1 MGENRAQ
8 AEYWRSA
15 PGQKW
20 IQFEDELDI
29 VFEAVNEALVARAQ
43 PNSSERV
50 VDIGCGTGAT
60 TRAFS
65 KCLGP
70 EGSVTA
76 IDISEPLLARA
87 RARAAETAAHTT
99 YLLNDAQTDT
109 MEGDPFDL
117 ATSRFGVMFFADPV
131 AAFANIR
138 SWLHPDGRLVVAGW
152 AAIDGNPWFEVP
164 RDAAMAQLGPPDP
177 SDPNGP
183 GPLGF
188 QNIGHVSDVLMG
200 AGFAD
205 INTECAEVTLR
216 HPGPIERVA
225 ALAVNIGPAARI
237 LKKYGGDSK
246 DIEAIAASVL
256 SDFQKF
262 KTSEGVRIPARL
274 NFFSARN
281 LSSDA

>member
-29 VFEAVNEALVARAQ
+29 VFEAVNEALIARAQ
-43 PNSSERV
+43 PNLGERV

-65 KCLGP
+65 ECVGP

-76 IDISEPLLARA
+76 IDISEPLLTRA
-87 RARAAETAAHTT
+87 RARSAVAAARTT
-99 YLLNDAQTDT
+99 YLLSDAQTDT

-131 AAFANIR
+131 GAFANIR
-138 SWLHPDGRLVVAGW
+138 SWLNPDGRLVVASW

-188 QNIGHVSDVLMG
+188 QNIGHVSDVLVA
-200 AGFAD
+200 AGFGE
-205 INTECAEVTLR
+205 ISTECAEVMLR
-216 HPGPIERVA
+216 HPGPVERVA
-225 ALAVNIGPAARI
+225 ALAANIGPAARI
-237 LKKYGGDSK
+237 LKKYGGSSK
-246 DIEAIAASVL
+246 DIEAIVASVL

-274 NFFSARN
+274 NLFSARN
-281 LSSDA
+281 L

>member
-8 AEYWRSA
+8 AEYWRSV

-43 PNSSERV
+43 PNLGERV

-60 TRAFS
+60 TRTFS
-65 KCLGP
+65 ESVGP

-87 RARAAETAAHTT
+87 RARAAETATRTT

-109 MEGDPFDL
+109 MEDDPFDL
-117 ATSRFGVMFFADPV
+117 ATSRFGIMFFADPV

-188 QNIGHVSDVLMG
+188 QNIDHVSDVFMA

-205 INTECAEVTLR
+205 INAECAEITLR
-216 HPGPIERVA
+216 HPGPVERVA
-225 ALAVNIGPAARI
+225 ALAANIGPAARI
-237 LKKYGGDSK
+237 LKKYGGSGK
-246 DIEAIAASVL
+246 DEEAIAASVS

-262 KTSEGVRIPARL
+262 KTPEGVRIPARL